1 MVLVGGVFAYHQ
13 NVGKKPKT
21 IEKITVAW
29 ADQPAFALMYIAEK
43 EGYFKDEGLDVTYH
57 KFTTGRDALAD
68 ALAGNSDIATVYEA
82 PVVRQIYT
90 GKDVS
95 LISTLHTSSK
105 NAALIGRRDRG
116 ILNIEDLKNKKIGVA
131 KGTAEEFFLYSYLTS
146 QGIRLSDVTLVN
158 GEFTDMKTFLRDGRA
173 DAVVSTNP
181 YFYEIKKE
189 FPADMITI
197 FQSDIYTENSVLAGN
212 TNVIK
217 NKKEG
222 LTRLLR
228 ALVRAESL
236 LKTNQEEAIKA
247 VVASVPTFSEESN
260 RGTWDQFTRVLKLD
274 NVLLAVLERE
284 AQWFKDNNVYQ
295 GPVPD
300 FRKSIFTEYLKEVKP
315 EAVTVY

>member
-1 MVLVGGVFAYHQ
+1 MAVAGGVFAYYQ
-13 NVGKKPKT
+13 NVDTMPKT
-21 IEKITVAW
+21 VEKITIAW
-29 ADQPAFALMYIAEK
+29 ADQPAFGLMYIAEK

-68 ALAGNSDIATVYEA
+68 ALSGNSDIATVYEA

-95 LISTLHTSSK
+95 LISTLHISSK

-116 ILNIEDLKNKKIGVA
+116 ILNIEDLKSKKIGVA

-146 QGIRLSDVTLVN
+146 KGIRLSDVTLVN
-158 GEFTDMKTFLRDGRA
+158 GDFTDMKTFLRDGRA
-173 DAVVSTNP
+173 DAVVSEGP

-189 FPADMITI
+189 FPADTITI
-197 FQSDIYTENSVLAGN
+197 FQSDVYTENSVLAGN
-212 TNVIK
+212 TNVIE
-217 NKKEG
+217 NKKEV
-222 LTRLLR
+222 LTRLLK

-236 LKTNQEEAIKA
+236 LETNQEEAIKA
-247 VVASVPTFSEESN
+247 VVDSLSTFSEESI
-260 RGTWDQFTRVLKLD
+260 RGTWDQFTPVLKLD
-274 NVLLAVLERE
+274 NVLLTVLERE

-295 GPVPD
+295 GPLPD
-300 FRKSIFTEYLKEVKP
+300 FRKTIFTDYLKAVKP